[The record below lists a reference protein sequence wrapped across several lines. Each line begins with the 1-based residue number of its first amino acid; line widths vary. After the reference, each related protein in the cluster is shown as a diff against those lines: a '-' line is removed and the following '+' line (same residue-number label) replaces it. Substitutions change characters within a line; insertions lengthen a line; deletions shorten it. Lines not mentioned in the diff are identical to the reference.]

1 MLQTSGFG
9 HGRRTLSTGGQ
20 KRDQV
25 LGQLVPGEASPG
37 RRRPPSQRQG
47 PGPPHAIPDCVPKAP
62 ITRPPLSLLC
72 PGLSRRGVFSASCLG
87 SPRSSTSQV
96 STIPRVSRCQSK
108 KGPTQGLCQG
118 PAPTVKETGV
128 ARPCHAGAPMAVGM
142 RRMQEPGRAG
152 LERSSPQLGAVPSPA
167 GMYISADPPPRPL
180 QRAHSPQEGLRVGG
194 HGSPSVTRNSSLRR
208 HLRSLD
214 APLCRQKHSALQ
226 GR

>member
-1 MLQTSGFG
+1 M
-9 HGRRTLSTGGQ
+9 
-20 KRDQV
+20 

-167 GMYISADPPPRPL
+167 ACTSQPTPRPVP
-180 QRAHSPQEGLRVGG
+180 SKGL
-194 HGSPSVTRNSSLRR
+194 T
-208 HLRSLD
+208 
-214 APLCRQKHSALQ
+214 APRKDS
-226 GR
+226 G